1 MKLKKFV
8 QDIVLSLN
16 MMENYPTSTKSTIQL
31 FTTCKSVCFYFRI
44 APSIHVDYNQYK
56 IFSINFISKT
66 IEVNQ
71 EYIIY
76 DVTGFIGSIGGTLG
90 LFIGFSFR
98 DVLEAVL
105 DFLQSFASRQRWF

>member
-8 QDIVLSLN
+8 QGIVLSLS
-16 MMENYPTSTKSTIQL
+16 MMENYPTSIESTIPIL
-31 FTTCKSVCFYFRI
+31 YSCKKVYFHFRI
-44 APSIHVDYNQYK
+44 APSIHVDFNQYK

-76 DVTGFIGSIGGTLG
+76 DATGFIGSIGGTLG